1 MIAPIFVFVNGGFGG
16 IEVLNAPYRVN
27 ASEIKATLRG
37 GPDKPT
43 HRRTLWTHVRP
54 RPVPSRPV
62 PTPQRSVS
70 GPARLLP
77 RNSHL
82 RAGEPPHAASA
93 FGLPRPPPRVTP
105 RCCSP
110 LPAAARRSRCAARPE
125 AGLGGQEPGRDR
137 GRKTIQKH
145 CPPRRRIW
153 LHINGKQRSS
163 SFSLPPQTLSHV
175 EVFFFLLPA
184 PHIPAHCA
192 TRSDDV
198 TGPGVGMSP

>member
-1 MIAPIFVFVNGGFGG
+1 MEFAR
-16 IEVLNAPYRVN
+16 VLNASCRVN

-43 HRRTLWTHVRP
+43 HRHTLWTRFRP
-54 RPVPSRPV
+54 RPVP
-62 PTPQRSVS
+62 TPHRSVS

-93 FGLPRPPPRVTP
+93 FGLPRSPPRVTP

-125 AGLGGQEPGRDR
+125 AGLGGQEPGGDR
-137 GRKTIQKH
+137 GEEEADNTKTL
-145 CPPRRRIW
+145 CLPRRGRIW

-184 PHIPAHCA
+184 SPAHSWPL
-192 TRSDDV
+192 RHS
-198 TGPGVGMSP
+198 SR

>member
-1 MIAPIFVFVNGGFGG
+1 MESAQ
-16 IEVLNAPYRVN
+16 VLNAPCRVN

-37 GPDKPT
+37 GP
-43 HRRTLWTHVRP
+43 
-54 RPVPSRPV
+54 RPVPS
-62 PTPQRSVS
+62 PTPHRSVS

-137 GRKTIQKH
+137 GEEEADNTKTL
-145 CPPRRRIW
+145 CFPRRRRRLW
-153 LHINGKQRSS
+153 LHMNGKQRSS

-184 PHIPAHCA
+184 PHIPGHCA
-192 TRSDDV
+192 IRRDDV
-198 TGPGVGMSP
+198 TGQEWECHLKVP